1 MNIGH
6 LKQLSPTTKL
16 FAIITFLLVF
26 MVCVN
31 PPIDPDMWWH
41 LRSGQAMWQQK
52 TILTQDQFSYT
63 KFGMPWVNA
72 FWVSDLLMYFLY
84 LIGGFPLLL
93 TAFALIGTLTYF
105 LIFTRTKGPAFI
117 RSLVVVMAAIATSP
131 LWTLR
136 PQIIS
141 FFLLSLLNLWM
152 ENRKRFRGLPLYF
165 LPILFV
171 AWVNIHG
178 GFIWGFLLIVATLTG
193 LILDL
198 ILHKGIDRIR
208 NLIELKQLALWTTIS
223 MVAVLI
229 NPNGIAIW
237 RLPFYTIDVSI
248 SVIQEWFSPNFHNL
262 EMQPFLWLFFL
273 LIIAYSLTEKKG
285 GYTDIIKTLGFSY
298 MAFVSQ
304 RNIPLAVLVI
314 APIIIGNF
322 TEIWLA
328 WEISNSNK
336 LVELN
341 NLNGSLKSSRII
353 NIFLVFLMI
362 FASFGRVYLQSTSP
376 KLANNFPVEAVKWI
390 RANQPPGQMFNSY
403 NWGGYLLWSLPQYP
417 VFIDGRADLYG
428 NDFIE
433 EWWNIAN
440 GNLNSNASMD
450 NYNIH
455 FLLLEPNW
463 PIIEKLKVTG
473 WKVSYQD
480 DIAVVLE
487 K

>member
-117 RSLVVVMAAIATSP
+117 RSFVVVMAAIATSP